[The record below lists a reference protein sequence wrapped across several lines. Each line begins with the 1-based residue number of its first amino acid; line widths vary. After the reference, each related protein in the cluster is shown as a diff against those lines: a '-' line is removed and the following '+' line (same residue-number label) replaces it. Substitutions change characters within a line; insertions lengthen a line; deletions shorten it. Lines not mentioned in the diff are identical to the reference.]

1 MKFIHLLAVIGISA
15 GLAVAT
21 RGPRHGL
28 AAVDAVP
35 DDPPWLTG
43 AWSSETEADPAHV
56 HDSDDPHAALYASGD
71 PHAGG
76 YDADDP
82 HAGLHGADDPHA
94 GLYDD
99 ADDPHAAVYPAVE
112 AAALAAPSAPVAPSR
127 AQNGR
132 TVARIFAERQR
143 DAGQTLRVRGTVIK
157 LTEGVLGK
165 NYLHLWD
172 GSASAEG
179 PADLTVT
186 SVEVFEIGETV
197 EVEGQ
202 LAIDQDVGAG
212 YRYDALLKDAH
223 RVGS

>member
-1 MKFIHLLAVIGISA
+1 MKFIHLLAVIGVSA

-21 RGPRHGL
+21 RGPRPTL
-28 AAVDAVP
+28 TAAGGVP

-43 AWSSETEADPAHV
+43 AWSPEAEAEPAHV
-56 HDSDDPHAALYASGD
+56 HDSDDPHAGLYDSGD
-71 PHAGG
+71 PHAGV
-76 YDADDP
+76 YDGDP
-82 HAGLHGADDPHA
+82 HAG
-94 GLYDD
+94 
-99 ADDPHAAVYPAVE
+99 VYPSVE
-112 AAALAAPSAPVAPSR
+112 AAALAAPSEPVQPSR
-127 AQNGR
+127 AENGR
-132 TVARIFAERQR
+132 TVAGIFAERQR
-143 DAGQTLRVRGTVIK
+143 DAGRTLRVRGTVIK

-172 GSASAEG
+172 GSTGAEG

-212 YRYDALLKDAH
+212 YRYDALLADAH
-223 RVGS
+223 RVGT